1 MKKSAIEDIKSRYE
15 DQLLN
20 IQGVVGVATGKTSTG
35 ETGIKVLV
43 IKKTPELDK
52 IIPNYLEDYKVEI
65 EEVGVVK
72 AL

>member
-1 MKKSAIEDIKSRYE
+1 
-15 DQLLN
+15 
-20 IQGVVGVATGKTSTG
+20 
-35 ETGIKVLV
+35 VLV

-52 IIPNYLEDYKVEI
+52 IIPKEIEDYKVET

>member
-20 IQGVVGVATGKTSTG
+20 IQGVVGVATGKISTG
-35 ETGIKVLV
+35 EIGIKVLV

-52 IIPNYLEDYKVEI
+52 IIPKEIEDYKVEI